1 MGQYAGLLLPSNKKL
16 QQNPNWPHYNSNG
29 VYWAMFRPSVMA
41 LVINGSHGTDVNRAQ
56 HHTLLLVESMLAKVH
71 NIADKGVHQIRN
83 SKIRNHELSKNSPKI
98 NAVKLIPV
106 DSDLREG

>member
-1 MGQYAGLLLPSNKKL
+1 
-16 QQNPNWPHYNSNG
+16 
-29 VYWAMFRPSVMA
+29 
-41 LVINGSHGTDVNRAQ
+41 
-56 HHTLLLVESMLAKVH
+56 MLAKVH